1 MKYTIND
8 FNLTNNEITE
18 IDLWV
23 KNKDFNKI
31 IIITG
36 NIGCGKNTLA
46 HIILKD
52 YTIITINDYDENLN
66 ETINDVFISS
76 DISRM
81 FDKNKMY
88 KSLIFDNILINSM
101 KYISTIINK
110 LNNNVPTIFISN
122 IFHLKYNT
130 YIKNKLC
137 IKLNK
142 TISSIGD
149 KFIYNVHELIN
160 RLNEFNIVDL
170 FKILQNDYN
179 TIMLDILEYIPNKI
193 DTKKLEKIYYS
204 CLLYDNYNTFKNI
217 NNIYE
222 TDLLILFGVIIPKYY
237 CKNISFANVKN
248 NSYTSRS
255 IIYTQMKNLYKVNTY
270 EYYIITLYLY
280 LYNKHDNIHI
290 YNLLNKKI
298 ITHYIKLFNIVYKSN
313 IIKTK
318 NLLNLI

>member
-8 FNLTNNEITE
+8 YNLTNNEITN
-18 IDLWV
+18 INLWI
-23 KNKDFNKI
+23 KNKDFSKI

-52 YTIITINDYDENLN
+52 YTIITINDFDVNLN
-66 ETINDVFISS
+66 EKINDIYTQR
-76 DISRM
+76 DISVM
-81 FDKNKMY
+81 FNKHKIF
-88 KSLIFDNILINSM
+88 KSLIFDNILTRSA

-130 YIKNKLC
+130 YVKNKLC
-137 IKLNK
+137 IKLNR
-142 TISSIGD
+142 TISSTGD
-149 KFIYNVHELIN
+149 KFIYNTHELIN

-170 FKILQNDYN
+170 FNILQNNYN
-179 TIMLDILEYIPNKI
+179 TIMLNILEYIPNKI
-193 DTKKLEKIYYS
+193 DIKLLEKIYFS
-204 CLLYDNYNTFKNI
+204 CLLYDNYNNFKNVY
-217 NNIYE
+217 NIYD

-237 CKNISFANVKN
+237 YKNISFANIKN

-270 EYYIITLYLY
+270 EYYIIILY
-280 LYNKHDNIHI
+280 LYNKHDYI
-290 YNLLNKKI
+290 YKCNLLNKKI
-298 ITHYIKLFNIVYKSN
+298 LSHYIKLFNILYKKN
-313 IIKTK
+313 TIDAK